1 MPPDTIAIIGT
12 VPGAAGVP
20 ATLTTTTT
28 GRLGARLTVVE
39 KEASRLSGLLE
50 GPGLTGRLPPSAAP
64 DRPA

>member
-1 MPPDTIAIIGT
+1 MPPDTLAIIGT

-20 ATLTTTTT
+20 ATLITTT